1 MKTFFGRL
9 KRRRWT
15 FLHFFLF
22 IGGAV
27 IFWYVLFYSGFFSV
41 KEIECLEDKTSC
53 SPDVTAELGRH
64 TGENILILRTSVVS
78 EKIQRADATIDRVT
92 IVVKLPH
99 TLKVTVTKRT
109 PVLQM
114 ATSPD
119 SPMGWLVDKNG
130 IIVGSQERVI
140 GLPVVIVKRSASL
153 TVGET
158 LPPDLMVASELVYEL
173 RDTLDPASPPVIETD
188 SLTARTKEGSIVRF
202 SLTASVSSQALT
214 LQLVL
219 NKARI
224 DQTRYREIDLRF
236 SEPVV
241 KK

>member
-15 FLHFFLF
+15 FLRFFLF

-27 IFWYVLFYSGFFSV
+27 IFWYVLFYSRFFSV
-41 KEIECLEDKTSC
+41 KEIECLEDKTPC
-53 SPDVTAELGRH
+53 SPDVTAELKRH

-78 EKIQRADATIDRVT
+78 EKIQRADATIDRVSVT
-92 IVVKLPH
+92 VKLPH
-99 TLKVTVTKRT
+99 TLKTTVMKRT

-119 SPMGWLVDKNG
+119 SPLGWLVDKNG
-130 IIVGSQERVI
+130 IIVGSAERVI
-140 GLPVVIVKRSASL
+140 GLPVVIAKGSASL
-153 TVGET
+153 SAGEA
-158 LPPDLMVASELVYEL
+158 LPSDLMVASELVVEL
-173 RDTLDPASPPVIETD
+173 RDTLDPASPPVVEID

-202 SLTASVSSQALT
+202 SLTASPSSQALT

-236 SEPVV
+236 KEPVV

>member
-41 KEIECLEDKTSC
+41 KEIECLEDKASC
-53 SPDVTAELGRH
+53 SPDVTAELTRH
-64 TGENILILRTSVVS
+64 TGENILILRTSAIS

-92 IVVKLPH
+92 IAVKLPH
-99 TLKVTVTKRT
+99 TLNVTVTKRT
-109 PVLQM
+109 PVLQIV
-114 ATSPD
+114 ASPD
-119 SPMGWLVDKNG
+119 SPLGWLVDKSG
-130 IIVGSQERVI
+130 IIVGSEVRMI
-140 GLPVVIVKRSASL
+140 GLPVVIVKGNMRLS
-153 TVGET
+153 VGGT
-158 LPPDLMVASELVYEL
+158 LPPDLMVASELVGQL
-173 RDTLDPASPPVIETD
+173 RDTLDSVSPSVVETD

-202 SLTASVSSQALT
+202 SLTASPSSQALT

-236 SEPVV
+236 REPVV
-241 KK
+241 TQ